1 MHDVGAYLTNLSIWT
16 DSHAKSR
23 ALVLLSWEA
32 LESEVDMRMG
42 LKMLLGVAGIAVA
55 TQAGAQ
61 ITFYEGEGY
70 LGRFVTA
77 NGPIPDLGLYQFDDR
92 AASAS
97 ITNGRWEA
105 CSQPSFQGRCVVLQP
120 GNYPSLASMEMR
132 RGISSVRPVSEAT
145 LGYQAPAA
153 VVVAPATTYVTPA
166 VTAVNVTPAATAV
179 NVNPA
184 DQVLQARV
192 ISVQPIAGPPQQ
204 HCWTEQK
211 QIGPLELPSAI
222 LNGTGDLLAGKP
234 QGLPY
239 VQRCETVPGTASGFD
254 VTYEFQGVERHA
266 QMNTPPS
273 GTISVNG
280 YGQPRG

>member
-1 MHDVGAYLTNLSIWT
+1 MHDVGAYLTNVSIRT
-16 DSHAKSR
+16 DSHTNSG
-23 ALVLLSWEA
+23 ALVFSSWEA

-42 LKMLLGVAGIAVA
+42 LKMLLGVAGVAVA
-55 TQAGAQ
+55 ASAGAQ
-61 ITFYEGEGY
+61 VTFYEGEGY

-97 ITNGRWEA
+97 INNGRWEA
-105 CSQPSFQGRCVVLQP
+105 CSQPGFQGRCVILQP

-166 VTAVNVTPAATAV
+166 APAINVTPAATAV

-192 ISVQPIAGPPQQ
+192 VSVQPIAGPAQQ
-204 HCWTEQK
+204 HCWMEQK
-211 QIGPLELPSAI
+211 QVGPLELPAAI

-239 VQRCETVPGTASGFD
+239 VQRCETVPGSASAFD
-254 VTYEFQGVERHA
+254 VIYEFQGVQRHA
-266 QMNTPPS
+266 QVSTQPA